1 MPSVRQITLGKEA
14 KSNAQ
19 IRQEQANPT
28 LPAGEKKTEQPRDKG
43 GRKRKSSSAEILR
56 YPYDIMDE
64 STDFLQVEVL
74 KYNPPGLG
82 ANGDLG
88 ILDGTYTNPNS
99 NRDGDEK
106 TKIKFA
112 LILYQF

>member
-1 MPSVRQITLGKEA
+1 MRTSY
-14 KSNAQ
+14 
-19 IRQEQANPT
+19 PT

-43 GRKRKSSSAEILR
+43 GRKEKSSSAEILR

-64 STDFLQVEVL
+64 STDFLQIEVL

-88 ILDGTYTNPNS
+88 ILDGTYTKN
-99 NRDGDEK
+99 K
-106 TKIKFA
+106 
-112 LILYQF
+112 